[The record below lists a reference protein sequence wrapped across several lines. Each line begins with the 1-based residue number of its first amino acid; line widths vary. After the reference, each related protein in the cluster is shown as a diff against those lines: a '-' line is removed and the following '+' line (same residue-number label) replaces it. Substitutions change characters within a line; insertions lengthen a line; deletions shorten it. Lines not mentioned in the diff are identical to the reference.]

1 MEAPRLFDANGGG
14 SHTKSA
20 VLSPKDFARLS
31 AFIER
36 QCGIRM
42 PLAKKTLL
50 ESRLRAR
57 VLELGMAGF
66 SEYCDHVLGGHSAE
80 ELVHMVDKVTT
91 NKTNFFREAQHF
103 EVLMRRALPE
113 LAQQHG
119 VGVQRELRVWSAGC
133 STGEEPYTLAMVLS
147 EVDARGPKLRF
158 QVLATDL
165 STRVLQHAQAALYQ
179 EAQVQPI
186 PLPLRRKYLLR
197 SVADANVVRVV
208 PRLRALV
215 HFRRLNLLD
224 RDYGVRPPVDVIFC
238 RNVFIYFERKIQ
250 QEILCRFGQSM
261 SPGGF
266 LFLGHSETIN
276 GLDVPFEQV
285 APTVYRR
292 RGSL

>member
-1 MEAPRLFDANGGG
+1 MEARRLAEPTTAS
-14 SHTKSA
+14 SHASSP

-66 SEYCDHVLGGHSAE
+66 PEYCDYVLGGHSEE

-91 NKTNFFREAQHF
+91 NKTDFFREPQHF
-103 EVLMRRALPE
+103 EVLVRRVLPALAE
-113 LAQQHG
+113 QHG
-119 VGVQRELRVWSAGC
+119 VGGRRELRVWSAGC
-133 STGEEPYTLAMVLS
+133 STGEEPYTLAIVLS
-147 EVDARGPKLRF
+147 EVNANGPKLRF

-165 STRVLQHAQAALYQ
+165 STRVLRHARAALYQ
-179 EAQVQPI
+179 DAQVEPI

-197 SVADANVVRVV
+197 SVTDPNIVRVA
-208 PRLRALV
+208 PKLRALV
-215 HFRRLNLLD
+215 QFRRLNLLD
-224 RDYGVRPPVDVIFC
+224 RDYGMRPPADVIFC
-238 RNVFIYFERKIQ
+238 RNVFIYFERTTQ
-250 QEILCRFGQSM
+250 HDILCRFGQSLA
-261 SPGGF
+261 PGGF

-292 RGSL
+292 RDNL